1 MSSLRTRKT
10 RPFEHLQRQ
19 ARQQQS
25 SYHEA
30 KTRIDTY
37 SMQLRDAL
45 ERIERNKSLYDLLAE
60 NIAEAIS
67 VMNRDGTFAYFSPS
81 WLKVVGVMPGKG
93 FTPTELAHPDDRERL
108 ITAIREGF
116 ESGSSDSGPYR
127 TIVPD
132 TGELRWM
139 RSSATG
145 VRDRDGNVV
154 KLITVTKNITDEH
167 RQTQQWQSELA
178 GYRLLLG
185 ATSELI
191 AVLDADLSIRYH
203 NTALERLFGSRLEA
217 AHLLS
222 TVHPQDRPALEAA
235 YHRLLETGSEQ
246 SLSFR
251 VSPTPHQQIWLRA
264 VATPLPDELGRPE
277 SIALVAL
284 DVSQLFEAQESL
296 ALSEQL
302 YRQLAED
309 TPDHI
314 LICQEGGQISYAN
327 PAALD
332 FFGRSGPT
340 SLRELAVFAHPDD
353 LEKIRALLMDAFSRK
368 VPHTGFLRAAD
379 QQGAYRTF
387 DVQISPIS
395 TAADKPAEFLLVARD
410 RTELFQVRQELE
422 HRERRFRQLADNVP
436 DSITL
441 FDLDGHA
448 IYDNPSVAKLFGAPR
463 PLGRHFTYG
472 LNEQASALARQA
484 VADALRDAQNRQ
496 VELDATSA
504 DGGLLSINGLV
515 CVTRG
520 PDNQPDG
527 FIVIR
532 NDLTPLK
539 KALREL
545 EKSERQFRSLIEQT
559 NDFMQV
565 IGADGSSLYRNPAL
579 LDFLGTTAASEDAL
593 VGGAVHPDDRQKVI
607 DNIGELIAGRGI
619 NVGEYRLISPKTGK
633 THWVSASGALL
644 RNSDGS
650 VDQLFTTFRD
660 ITEIKETEE
669 QRARSEQMF
678 RSLIE
683 NMPGFVQIFDP
694 EKMVSIYDS
703 PSLIAAAG
711 DSYLEEAL
719 PFDIF
724 IHPDDRAK
732 ANAAARTCITT
743 GDRQFETFRITFQP
757 GQDIWVDASLLLLRA
772 EHLDVGL
779 HDGDRLLV
787 ICHDITQLK
796 RSEESMR
803 QTQKLEAIGQLTGG
817 LAHDFNNL
825 LGIVIGNLDWLEE
838 HLPDDPAVRKRFK
851 SAIGAAERGAEVTRS
866 LLSVA
871 RRKPMRP
878 ELHNIND
885 LIAEML
891 PLLRTSAGSSVS
903 LIIMPSDAA
912 LNAMVDPSGL
922 NNAILNLVIN
932 ARDALQDLSRA
943 AQIVISSSKVS
954 IDSRHGLGLLPG
966 DYALIEIIDNG
977 KGMPPEILAQAF
989 DPFFT
994 TKERG
999 RGTGLGL
1006 SMVLGMTEQIGGTAK
1021 IISSQGEG
1029 TTVRLYLP
1037 MPRASGERL
1046 SADGKRQA
1054 QALVVDDQADIA
1066 DITCQWL
1073 ESAGFL
1079 ARSASDIA
1087 QAKAMLDS
1095 EGIDLLILPAMIP
1108 GSDSALPLVSDAR
1121 SRHPDIMILL
1131 TGSMPAS
1138 LPDAVT
1144 EMRWASLNVPYR
1156 KQDLIN
1162 TIDSLQE
1169 RQTRH

>member
-1 MSSLRTRKT
+1 LSSLRTRKT
-10 RPFEHLQRQ
+10 RPFEYLQRQ

-30 KTRIDTY
+30 KTRIDNY

-45 ERIERNKSLYDLLAE
+45 ERVERNKSLYDLLAE
-60 NIAEAIS
+60 NIGEAIS
-67 VMNRDGTFAYFSPS
+67 VINQDRTYAYFSPS
-81 WLKVVGVMPGKG
+81 WLRVLGVMPGKG
-93 FTPTELAHPDDRERL
+93 FSLGEITHPEDHDRL
-108 ITAIREGF
+108 IAVMNEAFETGSADTA
-116 ESGSSDSGPYR
+116 PYR
-127 TIVPD
+127 IIVPD

-139 RSSATG
+139 RSSASG
-145 VRDRDGNVV
+145 VRDRNGNVI
-154 KLITVTKNITDEH
+154 KLITVTRDITDEH
-167 RQTQQWQSELA
+167 LQTQQWQAELERH
-178 GYRLLLG
+178 RLLLG
-185 ATSELI
+185 STSELI

-203 NTALERLFGSRLEA
+203 NAALERLFASRLEP

-222 TVHPQDRPALEAA
+222 TIHPQDRPALEAA
-235 YHRLLETGSEQ
+235 YHRLLDTGAEQ
-246 SLSFR
+246 TLSFR

-264 VATPLPDELGRPE
+264 VATPLPDSQGRLE
-277 SIALVAL
+277 SIALIAL
-284 DVSQLFEAQESL
+284 DVSELLLAQETL
-296 ALSEQL
+296 AQSEQL
-302 YRQLAED
+302 YRQLAQD

-314 LICQEGGQISYAN
+314 LIVQEGGQITYINA
-327 PAALD
+327 AALN
-332 FFGRSGPT
+332 FYGPP
-340 SLRELAVFAHPDD
+340 SPARLRDIEVLVHPDD
-353 LEKIRALLMDAFSRK
+353 LETIGALLRDCFLRK
-368 VPHTGFLRAAD
+368 VPQAGFLRAAD

-387 DVQISPIS
+387 DLQISPIS
-395 TAADKPAEFLLVARD
+395 TADDKPAEFLLVARD
-410 RTELFQVRQELE
+410 RTELVQIRQELE
-422 HRERRFRQLADNVP
+422 HRERRFRQLANNSP
-436 DSITL
+436 DAITL

-448 IYDNPSVAKLFGAPR
+448 IYDNPSVARLFGAPR

-472 LNEQASALARQA
+472 LNEQASTLARQTLA
-484 VADALRDAQNRQ
+484 NALGDLQNRQ
-496 VELDATSA
+496 IELDATKA
-504 DGGLLSINGLV
+504 NGDHLSIHALV
-515 CVTRG
+515 CITRG
-520 PDNQPDG
+520 ADDQADG

-532 NDLTPLK
+532 HDITPLK
-539 KALREL
+539 QALQEL

-579 LDFLGTTAASEDAL
+579 LDFLGITEASEDAL
-593 VGGAVHPDDRQKVI
+593 VGGAIHPDDRQKVI
-607 DNIGELIAGRGI
+607 DNIGELLAGRGTK
-619 NVGEYRLISPKTGK
+619 VGEYRLISPKTGK

-660 ITEIKETEE
+660 ITEVKETEE

-694 EKMVSIYDS
+694 EKMISIYDS

-711 DSYLEEAL
+711 DSYLQEAL

-732 ANAAARTCITT
+732 ANAAARACITT

-772 EHLDVGL
+772 ENQKGGF

-825 LGIVIGNLDWLEE
+825 LGIVIGNLDWLDE
-838 HLPDDPAVRKRFK
+838 HLPDDPAVRKRLK

-903 LIIMPSDAA
+903 LITMPSDTV

-977 KGMPPEILAQAF
+977 RGMPPEIFAQAF

-1021 IISSQGEG
+1021 IISTQGEG

-1037 MPRASGERL
+1037 MPRASGDRM
-1046 SADGKRQA
+1046 SADGRRKA
-1054 QALVVDDQADIA
+1054 TALVVDDQADIA
-1066 DITCQWL
+1066 EITCQWL

-1079 ARSASDIA
+1079 ARSASNIA
-1087 QAKAMLDS
+1087 RARAVL
-1095 EGIDLLILPAMIP
+1095 ETEVIDLLILPAMIP
-1108 GSDSALPLVSDAR
+1108 GSESALPLVSDAR
-1121 SRHPDIMILL
+1121 MRHPDTMILL

-1138 LPDAVT
+1138 LPDAVS

-1162 TIDSLQE
+1162 TIDALQE
-1169 RQTRH
+1169 RLTRH

>member
-19 ARQQQS
+19 ARQLHS
-25 SYHEA
+25 SYHEV
-30 KTRIDTY
+30 KTRVDLY

-45 ERIERNKSLYDLLAE
+45 ERVERNKSLYNLLAE
-60 NIAEAIS
+60 NIDEAIS
-67 VMNRDGTFAYFSPS
+67 VINQDRSYAYFSPS
-81 WLKVVGVMPGKG
+81 WARVLGFMPGKG
-93 FTPTELAHPDDRERL
+93 FLPAEITHPEDHDRL
-108 ITAIREGF
+108 IAVIDKAFETGSADTAPFRI
-116 ESGSSDSGPYR
+116 
-127 TIVPD
+127 IVPD
-132 TGELRWM
+132 TGELRWL
-139 RSSATG
+139 RASVSG
-145 VRDRDGNVV
+145 VRDRNGNVI
-154 KLITVTKNITDEH
+154 KLITVTRDITEGYL
-167 RQTQQWQSELA
+167 QAQQWQAELA
-178 GYRLLLG
+178 RHRLLLDS
-185 ATSELI
+185 TSELI

-203 NTALERLFGSRLEA
+203 NPALERLFASRLEP

-222 TVHPQDRPALEAA
+222 TIHPQDRPALEAA
-235 YHRLLETGSEQ
+235 YHCLLDTRTEQ
-246 SLSFR
+246 TLSFR

-264 VATPLPDELGRPE
+264 VATPLPDELGRTE

-284 DVSQLFEAQESL
+284 DVSQLFQAQKSL
-296 ALSEQL
+296 EQSELL
-302 YRQLAED
+302 YRQLAEA

-314 LICQEGGQISYAN
+314 LICQESGQISYAN
-327 PAALD
+327 PAALNFYD
-332 FFGRSGPT
+332 RRNPA
-340 SLRELAVFAHPDD
+340 SLRDLEALVHPDD
-353 LEKIRALLMDAFSRK
+353 LETIRGLLMDGFSRK
-368 VPHTGFLRAAD
+368 VPHAGFLRVSD

-387 DVQISPIS
+387 DLQISPIS
-395 TAADKPAEFLLVARD
+395 TDADKPAQFLLVGRD
-410 RTELFQVRQELE
+410 RTELVQIRQKLE
-422 HRERRFRQLADNVP
+422 HRERHFRQLAENVL
-436 DSITL
+436 DAITL

-448 IYDNPSVAKLFGAPR
+448 IYDNPSVARLYGAPR

-484 VADALRDAQNRQ
+484 VADALGDTQSRRI
-496 VELDATSA
+496 ELDATSA
-504 DGGLLSINGLV
+504 DGSHLSIDGLV

-532 NDLTPLK
+532 TDITPLRQT
-539 KALREL
+539 LRKL

-565 IGADGSSLYRNPAL
+565 IGADGSSRYSNPAL
-579 LDFLGTTAASEDAL
+579 LDFLGPAAALQDSL
-593 VGGAVHPDDRQKVI
+593 VGGAIHPDDRQKVI
-607 DNIGELIAGRGI
+607 DNVGALLAGEG
-619 NVGEYRLISPKTGK
+619 NKVGEYRLISPKTGK

-650 VDQLFTTFRD
+650 VDRLFTTFRD

-711 DSYLEEAL
+711 DSYLEDGL
-719 PFDIF
+719 PFDLF
-724 IHPDDRAK
+724 IHPDDRAR
-732 ANAAARTCITT
+732 ANMVARACITT

-772 EHLDVGL
+772 EHQHVES

-851 SAIGAAERGAEVTRS
+851 SAIDAAERGAEVTRS

-871 RRKPMRP
+871 RRKPMRQD
-878 ELHNIND
+878 LHNIND

-891 PLLRTSAGSSVS
+891 PLLRTSAGTSVS
-903 LIIMPSDAA
+903 LITMPSEAP

-943 AQIVISSSKVS
+943 AQIVISSSKVI
-954 IDSRHGLGLLPG
+954 IDSRNGLGLLPG

-1006 SMVLGMTEQIGGTAK
+1006 SMVLGMTEQSGGTAK
-1021 IISSQGEG
+1021 VISSRGEG

-1037 MPRASGERL
+1037 MLHASGERM
-1046 SADGKRQA
+1046 SADGTRKA

-1066 DITCQWL
+1066 EITCQWL

-1079 ARSASDIA
+1079 ARSASDVE
-1087 QAKAMLDS
+1087 QAKAVL
-1095 EGIDLLILPAMIP
+1095 EAEVIDLLILPAMIP
-1108 GSDSALPLVSDAR
+1108 GSESALPLVSDAR
-1121 SRHPDIMILL
+1121 SRHPDTMILL
-1131 TGSMPAS
+1131 TGSMPTS
-1138 LPDAVT
+1138 LPAALT

-1162 TIDSLQE
+1162 TIDSLQK
-1169 RQTRH
+1169 RLTRH